1 VTASVSDCAFRGSR
15 RSLRSDP
22 REARRTRRKGSAA
35 HLRDGGCGR
44 RREIGVDVLR
54 LPQPLLRPPAR
65 TAPPIRGG
73 YCRTTPA
80 RRANPHS
87 PLGSRLPGV
96 SRFLKQARPDL
107 LPRDDIG
114 RVLFMPGDAVIKL
127 GPLRIGQRC
136 RVRFQA
142 FPDSIEQVGLLRC
155 GEAVDLAS
163 KIAHNPITVPRPRPA
178 CKRILSAMVLFFLSV
193 KQTEQHFFDAAGD
206 GGLEL
211 LLDSGRVAGFRWPWS
226 APWVKGYEKECGES
240 TKARGGT
247 EPWESHFSQ
256 RKREVGH
263 PLRSLPATSGHFP
276 ASKH

>member
-1 VTASVSDCAFRGSR
+1 
-15 RSLRSDP
+15 
-22 REARRTRRKGSAA
+22 
-35 HLRDGGCGR
+35 
-44 RREIGVDVLR
+44 
-54 LPQPLLRPPAR
+54 
-65 TAPPIRGG
+65 
-73 YCRTTPA
+73 
-80 RRANPHS
+80 
-87 PLGSRLPGV
+87 
-96 SRFLKQARPDL
+96 L

-142 FPDSIEQVGLLRC
+142 FPDCIEQVGLLRC

-226 APWVKGYEKECGES
+226 APWVKGYEKECGKGSE
-240 TKARGGT
+240 KWGT
-247 EPWESHFSQ
+247 
-256 RKREVGH
+256 
-263 PLRSLPATSGHFP
+263 RSAHYPQLLIISLHLNIDSITLKSYHG
-276 ASKH
+276 ASCNHQHIDSKGLINLKGASYG